1 MAEAV
6 VSMVV
11 ERLGTLL
18 IEEAKL
24 IHGVGDQVRDVRD
37 ELWWMQC
44 FLRDVDA
51 RQHKDLRLR
60 TWVREIK
67 EIAYDAGDVLESF
80 ILQVESRRGG
90 SILNVLKRYTCLVNG
105 GVIRHEVGS
114 RIQAIETRISKL
126 TTRLQTYGVKSLPE
140 DRESLS
146 FLNQRQSEWRR
157 AYSHVA
163 QDDFVGLEEDVENL
177 VDKLLND
184 DQDGDNYYQA
194 VAICGMGG
202 LGKTTL
208 ARKIYHHEKV
218 KGHFDAHAWVCISQ
232 QWQLT
237 TILQQILVK
246 LIPGDK
252 DEINKTRDNGQL
264 KRQICDEQQKK
275 NCLIV
280 LDDIWYEDSWNS
292 LKDAFPM
299 NTLKSKLLLTTR
311 NIKVA
316 EQVNPNV
323 FVHKPRT
330 LNEDECLKLLKKKAL
345 FTMQDGPD
353 TSKKE
358 ELATIMIK
366 ECGGLPLA
374 VIVLGGI
381 LATKQ
386 SLSEWE
392 RVNQSIKSYI
402 IRGDGMGQQEGDVS
416 KILGLS
422 YNDLPYQLKP
432 CFLYLG
438 KFQEDSKI
446 KAERLYQLWMAENMI
461 LSEDQRKGET
471 MMNVAERYLNELAQ
485 RSMVEVQLEEDKERF
500 REFRTCS
507 LHDLMRDFCLSK
519 AKEEDFFNI
528 VHFQHENS
536 LELSESSSS
545 FTNKTRRVVIYFED
559 EETTNGKFSLD
570 KETSQRLR
578 SLLFFAAEGKEY
590 YCGAPSVVRSHLSD
604 FKMLK
609 VLAIEGFCP
618 TYPKSG
624 IIKLANF
631 NCDGLALLKAISKLI
646 HLRYLSLKDSEFF
659 IFPSSINNL
668 QHLQT
673 LDLRGYFRT
682 FDLRGYFHF
691 FLECSRNMLRKMRQ
705 LQHLYLPNNYD
716 GNMTTIFKSSKL
728 QLDSL
733 SNLETLENYDTS
745 WCDGKGL
752 SKLVN
757 LRKLKAW
764 LNGLEEVEQI
774 IDYLSCT
781 AAKHMRYSYLSIHG
795 DLDFDSEKGHT
806 ILIKIL
812 SCDHLHRLGITT
824 GICKKLPG
832 CDEVLNFS
840 QSLAMLKLCGLSL
853 KEDPMPTLEKLP
865 NLKSLFLDTAFE
877 GKTMVCCDK
886 GFPRLKSLKLIGL
899 ESFENWHVENGAM
912 PKLSQLEFWYCKSL
926 KTVPDG
932 LSFITTMTELVIKDM
947 DEEFIREVQDG
958 KGEDFDRIRRVA
970 RFL

>member
-11 ERLGTLL
+11 ENLGTLL

-44 FLRDVDA
+44 FLRDADA
-51 RQHKDLRLR
+51 RQHEDLRLR

-80 ILQVESRRGG
+80 ILRVESRRGG
-90 SILNVLKRYTCLVNG
+90 SILNVLKRYTCVVNKC
-105 GVIRHEVGS
+105 VIRHKVGS
-114 RIQAIETRISKL
+114 KIQAIETRISKL
-126 TTRLQTYGVKSLPE
+126 TTRLQTYGVKPLSE
-140 DRESLS
+140 DREGLS
-146 FLNQRQSEWRR
+146 FANQRQSEWRR
-157 AYSHVA
+157 SYSHVA

-177 VDKLLND
+177 VEHLSND
-184 DQDGDNYYQA
+184 DQDEDKNHRV

-202 LGKTTL
+202 LGKTTI
-208 ARKIYHHEKV
+208 ARKIYHHEEV
-218 KGHFDAHAWVCISQ
+218 KSHFDALAWVCISQ
-232 QWQLT
+232 QWHLT

-246 LIPGDK
+246 LIPEDK
-252 DEINKTRDNGQL
+252 KEINKTGDNGQL
-264 KRQICDEQQKK
+264 KRRICDVQREKK
-275 NCLIV
+275 CLIV
-280 LDDIWYEDSWNS
+280 LDDIWYEDSWNF

-345 FTMQDGPD
+345 FTMRDDPD
-353 TSKKE
+353 TAKK
-358 ELATIMIK
+358 ELATKLIK

-374 VIVLGGI
+374 VIILGGI

-392 RVNQSIKSYI
+392 KVNQSIKSYI
-402 IRGDGMGQQEGDVS
+402 IRGDGMGKQEGDVT
-416 KILGLS
+416 KILSLS

-446 KAERLYQLWMAENMI
+446 KAERLYQLWMAEGII

-485 RSMVEVQLEEDKERF
+485 RSMVEVQLKEGGEGF
-500 REFRTCS
+500 RKFKSCS
-507 LHDLMRDFCLSK
+507 LHDLMREFCLSK

-528 VHFQHENS
+528 IDFQHENS
-536 LELSESSSS
+536 LELAESSSS
-545 FTNKTRRVVIYFED
+545 FTNKTRSVVIYFED
-559 EETTNGKFSLD
+559 EKTANGKFSLD
-570 KETSQRLR
+570 KERSQRLR
-578 SLLFFAAEGKEY
+578 SLLLFAAEGQEY
-590 YCGAPSVVRSHLSD
+590 YYGPPSVVRSHLSD
-604 FKMLK
+604 FKMLR

-618 TYPKSG
+618 TLPKSG
-624 IIKLANF
+624 ISKLPSF
-631 NCDGLALLKAISKLI
+631 NCDSLALLKAIGKLI
-646 HLRYLSLKDSEFF
+646 HLRYLSLRYSKF
-659 IFPSSINNL
+659 IMFPSSINNL

-673 LDLRGYFRT
+673 LDLRGDFCFY
-682 FDLRGYFHF
+682 LHCY
-691 FLECSRNMLRKMRQ
+691 RNMLRKIRQ
-705 LQHLYLPNNYD
+705 LQHLYLPYND
-716 GNMTTIFKSSKL
+716 GNMTPIFKSSKL

-733 SNLETLENYDTS
+733 SNLETLVNYDTS

-752 SKLVN
+752 FKLIN
-757 LRKLKAW
+757 LRKLKAL
-764 LNGLEEVEQI
+764 LNGLEEVEQNI
-774 IDYLSCT
+774 NYLSCT

-795 DLDFDSEKGHT
+795 HDLDFDSEKGHI

-812 SCDHLHRLGITT
+812 SCDRLHHLEINE
-824 GICKKLPG
+824 GICKTLSG
-832 CDEVLNFS
+832 CDDDLNFS
-840 QSLAMLKLCGLSL
+840 KSLTTLTLYNFPLE
-853 KEDPMPTLEKLP
+853 EDPMPTLEKLP
-865 NLKSLFLDTAFE
+865 NLQSLSLEDAFE
-877 GKTMVCCDK
+877 GKIMVCSDK
-886 GFPRLKSLKLIGL
+886 GFLRLKSLKLEGL
-899 ESFENWHVENGAM
+899 KYFDNWKVENGAM
-912 PKLSQLEFWYCKSL
+912 PKLSQLKFRNCKSL

-932 LSFITTMTELVIKDM
+932 LRFITTMTELVIDDM
-947 DEEFIREVQDG
+947 DEEFKRRVQGVDG
-958 KGEDFDRIRRVA
+958 EEGEDFDIIRHVTSIEIR
-970 RFL
+970 